1 VKIKVH
7 KSTQRMYT
15 DKVLEVYNEKGM
27 SGVQEYCVCSML
39 NLPLMY
45 AILLEQIEDKDMLKK
60 MNDLIKFYN
69 YEVVE

>member
-1 VKIKVH
+1 MKIKVH

>member
-1 VKIKVH
+1 
-7 KSTQRMYT
+7 MYT